1 MGVLLVFIVE
11 TTQYSSV
18 TYKFE
23 KITVLVVESSHAMF
37 ELTKSV
43 LNTFGVNHIHSA
55 YGFDEGFNAL
65 HKLNPDFVIIDWLSE
80 PLNGLEL
87 TKKIRSDPASSN
99 PFVPIILMS
108 GYSVKKRVLT
118 ARDSGIT
125 TFLAK
130 PFTAKMLYKRIEEL
144 IEFPRQFVKN
154 EHYFGHDRR
163 HKRTGKYA
171 GPERRTE
178 FSAEHVRCEIGFPDE
193 KK

>member
-1 MGVLLVFIVE
+1 M
-11 TTQYSSV
+11 

-23 KITVLVVESSHAMF
+23 KITVLVVENSHAMF

-43 LNTFGVNHIHSA
+43 LNTFGVNHVHSA
-55 YGFDEGFNAL
+55 YGFNEGLNTFHN
-65 HKLNPDFVIIDWLSE
+65 LNPDLVIIDWLSE

-87 TKKIRSDPASSN
+87 TKKIRSDPSTPN

-125 TFLAK
+125 SFLAK

-154 EHYFGHDRR
+154 EHYFGPDRR
-163 HKRTGKYA
+163 RPRTGEYA
-171 GPERRTE
+171 GSERRSE
-178 FSAEHVRCEIGFPDE
+178 CSAEQAPYKIQSPDE
-193 KK
+193 KNKEKD